1 MRPAQAPALW
11 CAQLEVPPQTRRRPA
26 RTWRAHA
33 KHSLG
38 HLPVVALEKPAD
50 ILRVKAAYGGSHKP
64 ATVNRAL
71 GILRAAVN
79 WGRFQDPHG
88 HLAPILKRRA
98 TLGPH
103 AFVFGTPTG
112 EFQDS
117 FRTAWESLLLID
129 YSPAR
134 LQVARVRRGVLS
146 GGETSPIFRAVQN
159 QGLRSALGRNFGGT
173 GLSQGDQFRLT
184 VVQTPDSPPA
194 SGFVD
199 DAPPA
204 VRALIANALA
214 LGLQLQRTPVA
225 YGYVRAS
232 NVPPLRAAD
241 LLSTSQLKQLRVED
255 APGGLRPSLERVRQ
269 QPGRFVPVTS
279 DEYTRWAAAGAR
291 GLLVIDGQSVL
302 EVQLFSTEEK

>member
-1 MRPAQAPALW
+1 MHDRPRHRFPVLLRQVQLLLTTACLAAVAYPSHAQ
-11 CAQLEVPPQTRRRPA
+11 
-26 RTWRAHA
+26 
-33 KHSLG
+33 
-38 HLPVVALEKPAD
+38 PAD
-50 ILRVKAAYGGSHKP
+50 
-64 ATVNRAL
+64 ATELLVD
-71 GILRAAVN
+71 VTP
-79 WGRFQDPHG
+79 FTSST
-88 HLAPILKRRA
+88 A
-98 TLGPH
+98 TLVSIR
-103 AFVFGTPTG
+103 ADGTA
-112 EFQDS
+112 S
-117 FRTAWESLLLID
+117 AID